1 MQKKMLAACTAFC
14 ALAALMVGC
23 TDVSG
28 NGDSQT
34 PVNMTAETTASE
46 EAAETQ
52 PAETETA
59 AEDTETIDTTAAG
72 ETADPP
78 ETTAAVTAEA
88 AASQGTVGDTGM
100 TESEWVAQAQ
110 QMYEKAAQTYYTYLC
125 SSSGFTYD
133 TEDTIADDYV
143 RITSCDT
150 LEDAEAPY
158 YAVFAKSAHAS
169 DFDGMLEMSEDKL
182 YGRMGDRGAD
192 ISYVSSAVT
201 ALTASTSSQL
211 TFAVTSR
218 YEDPED
224 GSASTKEDT
233 FTLVLEDGSWRVGQF
248 TMPY

>member
-72 ETADPP
+72 ELPTP

-88 AASQGTVGDTGM
+88 AASGM
-100 TESEWVAQAQ
+100 
-110 QMYEKAAQTYYTYLC
+110 
-125 SSSGFTYD
+125 SG
-133 TEDTIADDYV
+133 I
-143 RITSCDT
+143 R
-150 LEDAEAPY
+150 
-158 YAVFAKSAHAS
+158 
-169 DFDGMLEMSEDKL
+169 
-182 YGRMGDRGAD
+182 
-192 ISYVSSAVT
+192 
-201 ALTASTSSQL
+201 
-211 TFAVTSR
+211 
-218 YEDPED
+218 
-224 GSASTKEDT
+224 
-233 FTLVLEDGSWRVGQF
+233 
-248 TMPY
+248 

>member
-1 MQKKMLAACTAFC
+1 
-14 ALAALMVGC
+14 
-23 TDVSG
+23 
-28 NGDSQT
+28 
-34 PVNMTAETTASE
+34 
-46 EAAETQ
+46 
-52 PAETETA
+52 
-59 AEDTETIDTTAAG
+59 
-72 ETADPP
+72 
-78 ETTAAVTAEA
+78 
-88 AASQGTVGDTGM
+88 M

-211 TFAVTSR
+211 TFAVTSS

>member
-1 MQKKMLAACTAFC
+1 
-14 ALAALMVGC
+14 
-23 TDVSG
+23 
-28 NGDSQT
+28 
-34 PVNMTAETTASE
+34 MTAETTASE

-72 ETADPP
+72 ETAGTT

-169 DFDGMLEMSEDKL
+169 DFDGMLEMSVRQN
-182 YGRMGDRGAD
+182 GRPR
-192 ISYVSSAVT
+192 
-201 ALTASTSSQL
+201 
-211 TFAVTSR
+211 SR
-218 YEDPED
+218 YFLRIVCGN
-224 GSASTKEDT
+224 GSHRQHLQPADLCSH
-233 FTLVLEDGSWRVGQF
+233 FQL
-248 TMPY
+248 